1 MDSLSEYSVSH
12 TVYHGELMSSKD
24 NERETIEVT
33 SSWFS
38 IKMAEIN
45 GYTLTA
51 IAMILIALVMIVWI
65 VTTQA

>member
-1 MDSLSEYSVSH
+1 MSENNNNN
-12 TVYHGELMSSKD
+12 

-51 IAMILIALVMIVWI
+51 IAMILVTLVAIVWI
-65 VTTQA
+65 VTQ